1 LDEALRVAVAGNP
14 SLRAAREQAEAAAG
28 RAAQARLWANPEV
41 ELSSEGVSPKGA
53 GFSSGQNL
61 VGVSQT
67 VPFPG
72 KKSLDAQIGRKGIA
86 LAEWEYLGREI
97 ELVRE
102 VKTGFVSALAAEK
115 KVAVS
120 EELVELARSL
130 ARATRKRVEA
140 GAAPDQERLRA
151 EVELDRA
158 MVDLTAAR
166 RELAEAQETLGTL
179 MGRAREPV
187 GPLQGE
193 LREAAD
199 RPALEQVR
207 EQMLARHPSIRAAV
221 AGKERAELELRRA
234 RIEPMPDVAVGV
246 AGGRDSGQDE
256 TLMEFRL
263 SLPLPLFDRS
273 QGRKREARAEAEI
286 AKYDLAS
293 TEQRLIRELSVVDA
307 RLRAAAEQVE
317 AYRTR
322 ILPRAEEAVQLVR
335 GGFEAGRFGFLDLV
349 DTQRT
354 LAESRLAYYEK
365 LSELNA
371 AQAEY
376 EALIG
381 KATLEKWQDGTVNQ
395 NPNPEQRRKP

>member
-1 LDEALRVAVAGNP
+1 
-14 SLRAAREQAEAAAG
+14 
-28 RAAQARLWANPEV
+28 
-41 ELSSEGVSPKGA
+41 
-53 GFSSGQNL
+53 
-61 VGVSQT
+61 
-67 VPFPG
+67 
-72 KKSLDAQIGRKGIA
+72 
-86 LAEWEYLGREI
+86 
-97 ELVRE
+97 
-102 VKTGFVSALAAEK
+102 
-115 KVAVS
+115 
-120 EELVELARSL
+120 
-130 ARATRKRVEA
+130 
-140 GAAPDQERLRA
+140 LRA

-322 ILPRAEEAVQLVR
+322 ILPRAEEALQLVR
-335 GGFEAGRFGFLDLV
+335 GGFEAGKFGFLDLV

-381 KATLEKWQDGTVNQ
+381 KATSEKWQDGTVNQ